1 VIVLSHRQAQQLL
14 RARRAG
20 EGEVSL
26 SLDLERTK
34 TRVKVTQSTV
44 ELTENISLKGD
55 DLAEIAESE
64 TACYLVDED
73 GIHKIALFSEEFNR
87 YYSLRPTKRAPT
99 MLVGGFP
106 MHRIKDVDPHQDTL
120 NKIAT
125 VGALSGHVLD
135 TTTGLGYTAIEA
147 AKRAETVTTIELD
160 PTVIEI
166 CRFNPWSQDLF
177 TRKNI
182 ERLTGDAYDL
192 VQDLPAGRYS
202 FIFHDPPTFKL
213 AGQLYSAEFYAHTLR
228 LLRRGGKLFHYT
240 GDLNSGAGATVA
252 KGAMRRLREVG
263 FRKVDRHPE
272 AFGLVA
278 HK

>member
-1 VIVLSHRQAQQLL
+1 MIVLSHFQAEQLL
-14 RARRAG
+14 RAREAASGEAG
-20 EGEVSL
+20 V

-34 TRVKVTQSTV
+34 SRVV
-44 ELTENISLKGD
+44 LTPEGAQLSESVFLSWED
-55 DLAEIAESE
+55 AEEIADSE
-64 TACYLVDED
+64 TACFLVDED
-73 GIHKIALFSEEFNR
+73 GIHKIAFFSEEFNR

-106 MHRIKDVDPHQDTL
+106 MHRIKDIDPHTDTL

-125 VGALSGHVLD
+125 VGPIRGDVLD

-147 AKRAETVTTIELD
+147 ARKATSVTTIELD

-166 CRFNPWSQDLF
+166 CRFNPWSQELF
-177 TRKNI
+177 TRDNI
-182 ERLTGDAYDL
+182 ERLTGDAYEL
-192 VQDLPAGRYS
+192 VQDLPGGKYT

-213 AGQLYSAEFYAHTLR
+213 AGQLYSSEFYAHLLR

-240 GDLNSGAGATVA
+240 GDLNSGAGATVV
-252 KGAMRRLREVG
+252 KGATRRLREIG
-263 FRKVDRHPE
+263 FKKVDRHPE